1 MHKIGFLLLLNS
13 LILTSHSSI
22 LPENNF
28 AIPITEKNE
37 GLTEAQYNLI
47 IDKVERV
54 YRPIVEKL
62 GLKLTIERLWTSSRV
77 NAGTVRSGK
86 EVILRMYGGYARHP
100 LITEDAFALVLCHEL
115 GHHLGGS
122 PRKDLYG
129 RGPEW
134 PSTEGQAD
142 YFATLKCLRKVFR
155 KENNTEIVGKLE
167 VPELIQENC
176 SKSFPTDW
184 EAAICIRTS
193 IAGLKNSHISAHIR
207 GVENPQIETPD
218 LSVVDKTYEGHPI
231 PQCRLDTYFQ
241 GSICEVSSNI
251 SVSANNEVT
260 GTCHE
265 ENDIKT
271 GLRPTCWFRPR

>member
-1 MHKIGFLLLLNS
+1 MGKLRLLLLLNS
-13 LILTSHSSI
+13 FILTSHSSI

-28 AIPITEKNE
+28 AIPISEKNE
-37 GLTEAQYNLI
+37 GLTEAQYNLT
-47 IDKVERV
+47 IDKVEKV

-62 GLKLTIERLWTSSRV
+62 GLKLKIERLWTNSRV
-77 NAGTVRSGK
+77 NAGTVRAGK

-100 LITEDAFALVLCHEL
+100 LITEDAFTLVLCHEL

-155 KENNTEIVGKLE
+155 KENNTEVVQKLE
-167 VPELIQENC
+167 VPELIQTNC
-176 SKSFPTDW
+176 SKSFPVDW

-193 IAGLKNSHISAHIR
+193 IAGLKNSYISAHIR
-207 GVENPQIETPD
+207 GIENPQIETPD
-218 LSVVDKTYEGHPI
+218 SSMVEKTYEGHPI

-241 GSICEVSSNI
+241 GSVCEVPSNI
-251 SVSANNEVT
+251 SVSDTNEVT
-260 GTCHE
+260 GTCHQ
-265 ENDIKT
+265 ENGNDM
-271 GLRPTCWFRPR
+271 GLRPACWFKPR